1 MSFLLGS
8 SPPIDS
14 IRSIDR
20 SIEESITVALA
31 PEKGGG
37 CAENIEFLFWGQKF
51 HVLGVG
57 ESERQ
62 RESQQP
68 PATHTTP
75 HTKKRIL
82 NFLLGEPRAA
92 QARVAKK

>member
-1 MSFLLGS
+1 LGS

-51 HVLGVG
+51 HVFRCG
-57 ESERQ
+57 
-62 RESQQP
+62 
-68 PATHTTP
+68 
-75 HTKKRIL
+75 
-82 NFLLGEPRAA
+82 
-92 QARVAKK
+92 